1 MVARLGVGWSIV
13 TRWRPRRRRI
23 GMGFIGGNVRVRKG
37 KRMTEVVVTV
47 ELEAEVYVRLLNAA
61 NEVGVPVS
69 EYAEGLIANY
79 LEDNY
84 GEV

>member
-1 MVARLGVGWSIV
+1 
-13 TRWRPRRRRI
+13 
-23 GMGFIGGNVRVRKG
+23 
-37 KRMTEVVVTV
+37 MTEVVVTV
-47 ELEAEVYVRLLNAA
+47 ELEAELYARLLNAA

-69 EYAEGLIANY
+69 DFAGATIANY

>member
-1 MVARLGVGWSIV
+1 
-13 TRWRPRRRRI
+13 
-23 GMGFIGGNVRVRKG
+23 
-37 KRMTEVVVTV
+37 MTEVVITV

-79 LEDNY
+79 VEENY

>member
-1 MVARLGVGWSIV
+1 MLQN
-13 TRWRPRRRRI
+13 T
-23 GMGFIGGNVRVRKG
+23 FDKKG
-37 KRMTEVVVTV
+37 QVMTEVVITV

-61 NEVGVPVS
+61 NEVGIPVS

-79 LEDNY
+79 VEENY

>member
-1 MVARLGVGWSIV
+1 MLQN
-13 TRWRPRRRRI
+13 T
-23 GMGFIGGNVRVRKG
+23 FDKKG
-37 KRMTEVVVTV
+37 QVMTEVVITV

-69 EYAEGLIANY
+69 EYAVALISNY
-79 LEDNY
+79 VEENY